1 MQDWIYPL
9 SLLSFRLHLRCEPAG
24 VNILLHQ
31 LEIVS
36 EQDPPARMETALE
49 AGTILSDSGLRVTPC
64 VFKEEEQAACLPLS
78 VAVLCTSQSPD
89 GGRGLLVYIKCLS
102 LSNLEAP

>member
-1 MQDWIYPL
+1 L

-78 VAVLCTSQSPD
+78 ALGSGDQAQYAGPVLQYYAHHKAQTGAEVCWST
-89 GGRGLLVYIKCLS
+89 
-102 LSNLEAP
+102 